1 MRTSVKYIVIY
12 GHKDEYLISE
22 MCEFFNVSRSGYYDY
37 VKRIDFP
44 TKDLALAEKIR
55 ESQDKCDKI
64 YDYRRIQ
71 KPYRQNAEISLLYL
85 CNI

>member
-37 VKRIDFP
+37 VKRMDFP
-44 TKDLALAEKIR
+44 TKDLALTEKIR
-55 ESQDKCDKI
+55 ECRDRSGKI
-64 YDYRRIQ
+64 YGYCRIQ
-71 KPYRQNAEISLLYL
+71 NPIS
-85 CNI
+85 